1 MSNYPGGRLPG
12 GLGKAEPADILSERG
27 NQPPSPPAGRSAV
40 APTPSLELYL
50 PEIFPIPGATEF
62 YADAFQAS
70 PGAGTIVPAGLVI
83 QTPQSSLGIVRV
95 FGVGLDDMTQATNVI
110 FRLRINEQPVPAW
123 GAFRLFPGVA
133 ARVTSSSD
141 VFVRVPPNSKID
153 VAIQNVDGAAYQVG
167 ANYSGWFWPESLDK
181 AWKGQ
186 LYQALALGGL

>member
-1 MSNYPGGRLPG
+1 MSRWGLPG
-12 GLGKAEPADILSERG
+12 GLGGVEPADILSERG
-27 NQPPSPPAGRSAV
+27 SQPPGAPTGRPTV
-40 APTPSLELYL
+40 APTPTLALYL

-62 YADAFQAS
+62 NADAFQAS
-70 PGAGTIVPAGLVI
+70 PGVGTIIPAGLVI
-83 QTPQSSLGIVRV
+83 QTPASSLGIVRV

-153 VAIQNVDGAAYQVG
+153 VAIQNVDGAAYLVG

-186 LYQALALGGL
+186 LYQTLDARGL